1 LNAATEAAGV
11 LPVDAACDAVG
22 ASRATFYRR
31 RKADAAPAAEAVT
44 PKQRPARRLS
54 DEERQVVLDTLRSER
69 FVDASPGAV
78 HATLLEEGTW
88 LCSERTM
95 YRIMTEVGENRERRD
110 QLTHPPYAKP
120 ELLATKPNEVWTWDI
135 TKLRGPAKWTYYYL
149 YVIIDVFSR
158 YVVGWMVAERECAS
172 LARRLFEETCA
183 KQGIVPGQLTV
194 HADRGA
200 PMTSKLLA
208 QMLADLGVTKSH
220 SRPHVSDDNPF
231 SESHFKTMKYRPEF
245 PDRFDS
251 LEDAKAFCRRF
262 FEWYNE
268 EHRHSGIAMMTP
280 AQVHHGE
287 VATVL
292 EKRRRTLEAA
302 WRAHPERFVSGPPV
316 PAAPPDKVWINPPAA
331 AIEHE
336 VPV

>member
-1 LNAATEAAGV
+1 MEAAGV

-31 RKADAAPAAEAVT
+31 RKADAAPGAEAAT
-44 PKQRPARRLS
+44 QKARPARRLS
-54 DEERQVVLDTLRSER
+54 DAERQVVLDTLRSER

-120 ELLATKPNEVWTWDI
+120 ELLATKPNQVWTWDI
-135 TKLRGPAKWTYYYL
+135 TKLRGPVKWTYYYL
-149 YVIIDVFSR
+149 YVVIDVFSR
-158 YVVGWMVAERECAS
+158 YGVGWMVAERECAS
-172 LARRLFEETCA
+172 LARRLFDETCA
-183 KQGIVPGQLTV
+183 KQDIVPGQLTV

-251 LEDAKAFCRRF
+251 LDDAKAFCRRF

-268 EHRHSGIAMMTP
+268 DHRHSGIAMMTP

-287 VATVL
+287 VADVL

-302 WRAHPERFVSGPPV
+302 WRSHPERFVHGPPV
-316 PAAPPDKVWINPPAA
+316 PAAPPGEVWLNPPAA
-331 AIEHE
+331 PTEHE
-336 VPV
+336 APA